1 MPSRWSER
9 RQRFRAILQGGACV
23 HPASVHDPVS
33 ARIAAGMF
41 ADSVA
46 SPDRAAFPV
55 EAILSRCVAILA
67 TNVAAVAA
75 SLASAT

>member
-41 ADSVA
+41 AD
-46 SPDRAAFPV
+46 
-55 EAILSRCVAILA
+55 
-67 TNVAAVAA
+67 
-75 SLASAT
+75 